1 MTATTLPPQTTT
13 PAPAVA
19 RADAGLPERIRRRWA
34 GMSGKLGMGSI
45 GLGFALMLVAWNGAA
60 GLDYTQG
67 QLPYVLSAGLPGLGF
82 VILGA
87 ALLVVENARRDRAV
101 LERLL
106 TELVVTAG
114 RTGAGGGATS
124 ARAVPGSFV
133 LAGRTSFHDPA
144 CKLASHRDDA
154 HPMSREDAEAAG
166 LAPCRVCSP

>member
-13 PAPAVA
+13 PSPATAP
-19 RADAGLPERIRRRWA
+19 RAEPTVPERIRRRWA
-34 GMSGKLGMGSI
+34 GMSGKLGMAAI
-45 GLGFALMLVAWNGAA
+45 GLGFALMAVAWNGAA

-114 RTGAGGGATS
+114 RGGGAAAAT
-124 ARAVPGSFV
+124 VPGSHV
-133 LAGRTSFHDPA
+133 LAGRTSFHAPA
-144 CKLASHRDDA
+144 CHMASGRGDA
-154 HPMSREDAEAAG
+154 HPISREEAEAAG
-166 LAPCRVCSP
+166 LAPCRVCNP